1 MSKLSQKV
9 ATYCGLAAVLCW
21 STVATALKISL
32 QYLSPIQLILVA
44 SVVSIA
50 LLLVWLAWQGKLSEL
65 WRQPRAV
72 YGVSVLFGF
81 LNPTLYYFLLF
92 EAYDRLP
99 AQEAQ
104 ALNYSWAI
112 VMTFLAVPILKQK
125 LYWYD
130 FFAAALCYLGVVV
143 IATRGDLL
151 SMNFANQLGVLLAL
165 LSTVVWASYWI
176 FNQKDQRDPILGLC
190 LNFIFALPMLF
201 ALAAF
206 NADLSFEGVEWQ
218 GLFAGM
224 YVGVFEMGLA
234 FIFWLGAMKRAENT
248 AKLANLIFVSPFL
261 SLVFIFLILDEAILP
276 STISGLIL
284 IILGLVSQQ
293 WFASIYRPKVTVI
306 NEG

>member
-1 MSKLSQKV
+1 MSHLSQKV
-9 ATYCGLAAVLCW
+9 ATYYGLAAVLCW
-21 STVATALKISL
+21 STVATAFKISL
-32 QYLSPIQLILVA
+32 QYLTPVQLMLVA
-44 SVVSIA
+44 STVSIFM
-50 LLLVWLAWQGKLSEL
+50 LVAWLAWQGKLPEL
-65 WRQPRAV
+65 LKQSKKV
-72 YGVSVLFGF
+72 YAASMLFGF

-112 VMTFLAVPILKQK
+112 VMTFLAVPLLKQK

-130 FFAAALCYLGVVV
+130 YLAAAMCYLGVVV

-151 SMNFANQLGVLLAL
+151 SMEFANQFGVILAL
-165 LSTVVWASYWI
+165 LSTVVWAGYWI
-176 FNQKDQRDPILGLC
+176 FNQKDDRDPILGLC
-190 LNFIFALPMLF
+190 LNFIFAIPMLI

-206 NADLSFEGVEWQ
+206 KGELAFVGVEWK

-234 FIFWLGAMKRAENT
+234 FIFWLAAMKRAENT
-248 AKLANLIFVSPFL
+248 ARLANLIFVSPFL
-261 SLVFIFLILDEAILP
+261 SLVFIFLILGEAILP
-276 STISGLIL
+276 STIMGLIL
-284 IILGLVSQQ
+284 IILGLVAQQ
-293 WFASIYRPKVTVI
+293 WFTDKRTKTMLS